1 MNRNTIDQQQS
12 INFSQS
18 SLKAVDF
25 FCGAGGMSHG
35 FSMAKVNVLGGI
47 DIEEQFKE
55 TYEANHKGAKFIHR
69 NITQYHPEDLQ
80 EELNLKKVDD
90 SLIFIGCSP
99 CQYWSKIN
107 TNRHQSAYSNNLIY
121 DFQRFI
127 KYFHP
132 GYVVV
137 ENVPGIL
144 KKQNNHTLLNFLDF
158 LIFHGYKYRYDLI
171 STDRFGVPQRRKRFL
186 LIATRL
192 NKDIP
197 FPEEEVN
204 EALKVENFIGQSNG
218 FPVLSDG
225 HYDESDPMNTT
236 ASLSEKNKRRLA
248 LTPHNGGTRSAWKD
262 DPELQ
267 IPAYE
272 GKDESFRNVYG
283 RMFWNKPASTI
294 TTRFMA
300 ISCGRFAHPE
310 EDRGLS
316 LREGATLQT
325 FPKDYKFIGNMGAIA
340 KQIGNAVPP
349 EMAKR
354 IAFSITNSN

>member
-1 MNRNTIDQQQS
+1 
-12 INFSQS
+12 
-18 SLKAVDF
+18 
-25 FCGAGGMSHG
+25 MSCG
-35 FSMAKVNVLGGI
+35 FSMAQIKILGGI
-47 DIEEQFKE
+47 DIEKQFKE
-55 TYEANHKGAKFIHR
+55 TYEANHEGAKFINQ
-69 NITQYHPEDLQ
+69 NITQYQPENLQ
-80 EELNLKKVDD
+80 EELRLNKFDD
-90 SLIFIGCSP
+90 DLIFIGCSP

-144 KKQNNHTLLNFLDF
+144 KKRNNHALLNFLDF
-158 LIFHGYKYRYDLI
+158 LTFHGYKYRHELV

-197 FPEEEVN
+197 FPKEEIS

-225 HYDESDPMNTT
+225 HSDESDPMNTT
-236 ASLSEKNKRRLA
+236 ASLSDKNKKRLA
-248 LTPHNGGTRSAWKD
+248 LTPHNGGTRYAWKD
-262 DPELQ
+262 NPELQ

-272 GKDESFRNVYG
+272 GKDASFRNVYG

-294 TTRFMA
+294 TTRFTA

-316 LREGATLQT
+316 LREGAALQT
-325 FPKDYKFIGNMGAIA
+325 FPKSYKFVGSMGAIA

-349 EMAKR
+349 EMAR
-354 IAFSITNSN
+354 RVALSIVGE

>member
-1 MNRNTIDQQQS
+1 
-12 INFSQS
+12 
-18 SLKAVDF
+18 
-25 FCGAGGMSHG
+25 MSCG
-35 FSMAKVNVLGGI
+35 FSMADINILGGI
-47 DIEEQFKE
+47 DIEKQFKE
-55 TYEANHKGAKFIHR
+55 TYEENHEGAKFINR
-69 NITQYHPEDLQ
+69 NITQYQPEELQ
-80 EELNLKKVDD
+80 EELRLDRFDD
-90 SLIFIGCSP
+90 NLIFIGCSP

-127 KYFHP
+127 KYLRP

-158 LIFHGYKYRYDLI
+158 LTFHGYKYQHDLI
-171 STDRFGVPQRRKRFL
+171 HTDRFGVPQRRKRFL
-186 LIATRL
+186 LVATRL
-192 NKDIP
+192 EKEVP
-197 FPEEEVN
+197 FPKEEIN
-204 EALKVENFIGQSNG
+204 DKLKVEDFIGQANG
-218 FPVLSDG
+218 FPVLTDG
-225 HYDESDPMNTT
+225 HYDEGDPMNTT
-236 ASLSEKNKRRLA
+236 ASLSDKNRRRIA
-248 LTPHNGGTRSAWKD
+248 LTPHNGGTRHAWKD

-272 GKDESFRNVYG
+272 GKDNSFKSVYG
-283 RMFWNKPASTI
+283 RMFWDKPAATI
-294 TTRFMA
+294 TTRFIA

-310 EDRGLS
+310 ENRGLS

-325 FPKDYKFIGNMGAIA
+325 FPKNYKFIGSMGAIA

-354 IAFSITNSN
+354 VALSIVSNN